1 MITSRT
7 LQYNMNGVSAWKLK
21 LLRVQLLPIDGRRR
35 SGDGGAAIVNSIL
48 LPSSKEGEMAAAD
61 LEHGEQPWSP
71 FHSVLNASGNFREV
85 IDVI

>member
-1 MITSRT
+1 M
-7 LQYNMNGVSAWKLK
+7 
-21 LLRVQLLPIDGRRR
+21 GRMMGRGASGGRRGRR

-61 LEHGEQPWSP
+61 LKHGEQPWSP
-71 FHSVLNASGNFREV
+71 FHSVFNVTGNFREV